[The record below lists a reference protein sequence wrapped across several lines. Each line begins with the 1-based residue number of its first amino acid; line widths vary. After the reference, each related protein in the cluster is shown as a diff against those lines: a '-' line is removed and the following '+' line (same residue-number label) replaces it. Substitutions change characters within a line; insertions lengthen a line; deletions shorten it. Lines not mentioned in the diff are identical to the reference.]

1 LSARPLPWVL
11 AATAAETSSD
21 ERAAFAERAAGAAGG
36 VLLGTCH
43 RVELYG
49 TGAVPEL
56 GAPILLV
63 GEYAVRRLFRVAA
76 GLESAVVGED
86 EILHQVREG
95 LAAARVMGQ
104 VDPTLARLFERAIGT
119 GRRARAGRRAPKT
132 GLAER
137 AVAWLATQVP
147 IEGAEVLVAGTG
159 VMGRALS
166 RAAISA
172 GATVLTAS
180 RDRARAD
187 LDLEEAALRAPSVS
201 AVAVALSGPWQALEG
216 VSGPLPPIV
225 DLSSPPSVPA
235 SQRLSLGDRWRDIDE
250 LFEQSPVEADWLA
263 NAERLV
269 AEGVAEFSD
278 WLGGHE
284 GTELIRAL
292 RDRSEDR
299 RRSRVDRL
307 LRRLPDLPDEQRQA
321 VEQLSRQLVK
331 DLLHEPLVVLRADAD
346 GSGGAAARRLFGL

>member
-1 LSARPLPWVL
+1 MSGRALPWVL
-11 AATAAETSSD
+11 AATAAERSS
-21 ERAAFAERAAGAAGG
+21 EARAAFADRAAGAGG
-36 VLLGTCH
+36 VLLATCH

-49 TGAVPEL
+49 TGDVPEL
-56 GAPILLV
+56 DAPIRLS
-63 GEYAVRRLFRVAA
+63 GEDAVRRLFRVSA

-86 EILHQVREG
+86 EILHQVRES
-95 LAAARVMGQ
+95 LAAARVRSD
-104 VDPTLARLFERAIGT
+104 VDPTVARLFERAIGT

-137 AVAWLATQVP
+137 AVDWLATQAA
-147 IEGAEVLVAGTG
+147 IEEAEILVVGTG

-166 RAAISA
+166 RAAVSA
-172 GATVLTAS
+172 GATVRTAG

-187 LDLEEAALRAPSVS
+187 LDLEAAALAAPSMS
-201 AVAVALSGPWQALEG
+201 AVAVALSGPWRALED
-216 VSGPLPPIV
+216 VSAPLPPTV

-235 SQRLSLGDRWRDIDE
+235 RHRAVLGERWRDIDQ

-269 AEGVAEFSD
+269 AEGVAEFAD

-284 GTELIRAL
+284 AVELIRAL

-299 RRSRVDRL
+299 RRSRVERL
-307 LRRLPDLPDEQRQA
+307 LRRLPDLPDEQRLA